1 MAITSFNNPKE
12 THPICSEV
20 KINIE
25 DETTNGF
32 LSKDEVK
39 IILEKIIDVRYCRTL
54 TVTIDYFPLQVV
66 V

>member
-39 IILEKIIDVRYCRTL
+39 IILEKNRLAVALATWYNIRKR
-54 TVTIDYFPLQVV
+54 
-66 V
+66 